1 MGHRMRIGA
10 LLLGAAAVAGLA
22 AACGGSSA
30 TPPANAAGNGGN
42 GFAAYTQCLARN
54 GVVLPSSS
62 ANPRADRTGGVR
74 PSNRPSARPSGGTGN
89 GGGFGGGGFAFGNNP
104 PAGVDQATWDKAMQA
119 CASVRPSFGANG
131 GANNSELVA
140 YRNCLTEHGVTFPSA
155 GPSGGPR
162 GGGFGGLGGLNT
174 ADPKVAAAL
183 NACAPLRPTGG
194 APRPTT
200 TP

>member
-1 MGHRMRIGA
+1 VGHRMRIGA

-30 TPPANAAGNGGN
+30 TPPANAAANGGN
-42 GFAAYTQCLARN
+42 GFAAYTECLAKN
-54 GVVLPSSS
+54 GVVLPSAS
-62 ANPRADRTGGVR
+62 ANPRANRTGGVR

-89 GGGFGGGGFAFGNNP
+89 GGGFGGAGGFFGNQP

-119 CASVRPSFGANG
+119 CASVRPSFGAGNG

-140 YRNCLTEHGVTFPSA
+140 YRNCLTEHGVVL
-155 GPSGGPR
+155 PSGAAR
-162 GGGFGGLGGLNT
+162 GGGAGGGFAGLNT
-174 ADPKVAAAL
+174 ADPKVAAAMT
-183 NACAPLRPTGG
+183 ACAPLRPTGG
-194 APRPTT
+194 APRPTP